1 MHTCTHAHTHTFTQ
15 AHKHTHTHTHT
26 YTLTHQA
33 KQMPILDYLTAFDK
47 YVYCVYLFIFSN
59 LVALI
64 SIVVFFRDQLEAPES
79 VPFELREHVLGISMR
94 TGAYAFV
101 SLFVVFLP
109 FWVMYLSNSMAGT
122 GESVS
127 ARARARGAR
136 ARRRK
141 E

>member
-1 MHTCTHAHTHTFTQ
+1 
-15 AHKHTHTHTHT
+15 
-26 YTLTHQA
+26 
-33 KQMPILDYLTAFDK
+33 MPILDYLTAFDK

-127 ARARARGAR
+127 ARARARARGAL

-141 E
+141 AMKRDRE